1 MQCNGNGLSRWGTFL
16 VVGLVFG
23 LFASAGCEKPKPTV
37 GEQVGNAIDET
48 INSTGQAATDLQKST
63 KQAAQDFQDKLDQ
76 ASKNVSQETNDL
88 RDAVKQAVDDHLGNQ
103 QSN

>member
-16 VVGLVFG
+16 VVGLVFS
-23 LFASAGCEKPKPTV
+23 LFSSTGCEKPKPTV

-48 INSTGQAATDLQKST
+48 INSTGQAATDIQKST
-63 KQAAQDFQDKLDQ
+63 KQAAKDFQDKLDQ
-76 ASKNVSQETNDL
+76 ASKNVSKETTDL
-88 RDAVKQAVDDHLGNQ
+88 RDAVKQAVDDHLSAE